1 MAINLQKGTT
11 EVSEVFSDNRNDIR
25 SSAFDNYDRGNT
37 LTYSDINDS
46 FMFGRMHD
54 MSPAIKQGQ
63 TPDGLLN
70 VLAVLFAGQC
80 KKYADKNPDFEGS
93 LFLKELSI
101 AHNEENYQ
109 RFADLVLVVYPMLC
123 ERASSK
129 KDLDAMALV
138 AGVDTLRGEIE
149 TANLNLREILV
160 ENANGRP
167 LSEDSESFWMFVATT
182 TDFESWLKLH
192 DGIYLT
198 GDSKFNNRDRY
209 GNPIQN
215 DGGSQSSHSSSNRT
229 PTGKLLLVAGII
241 LMVII
246 VGASIINSKS
256 HYSSSDNYYYDEN
269 DDVDMNDDDY
279 SYSDEDYPNNG
290 NDSYYV
296 IGNSY
301 QIQTNLR
308 VREGPGKEYRILNRD
323 ELSPED
329 YENSVDSKTTT
340 DALMEE
346 GKTVLCLGM
355 EGDWMRIE
363 SGWICVYD
371 EGEVLVR

>member
-1 MAINLQKGTT
+1 MAINLQKGTS
-11 EVSEVFSDNRNDIR
+11 EVSEVFSDNRDDIR
-25 SSAFDNYDRGNT
+25 SSAFDNYDRGYT
-37 LTYSDINDS
+37 LTYSDINNS

-63 TPDGLLN
+63 TSDSLLN

-93 LFLKELSI
+93 LFLKELSV

-123 ERASSK
+123 ERAVSK
-129 KDLDAMALV
+129 NDLDAMVLV
-138 AGVDTLRGEIE
+138 VGIETLRGEIE
-149 TANLNLREILV
+149 TANLILREILIESV
-160 ENANGRP
+160 NNRP
-167 LSEDSESFWMFVATT
+167 ISEDSESFWMFVATT
-182 TDFESWLKLH
+182 TDFEAWLKQN
-192 DGIYLT
+192 DGIYLK
-198 GDSKFNNRDRY
+198 GDSKFNNKDRY

-215 DGGSQSSHSSSNRT
+215 NINVVAQSSRSSSSRT
-229 PTGKLLLVAGII
+229 SIGKLLLVAGII
-241 LMVII
+241 LLVVI
-246 VGASIINSKS
+246 AAMSIINNKS

-269 DDVDMNDDDY
+269 DDVDENDGDY
-279 SYSDEDYPNNG
+279 SNEDYPNNG

-296 IGNSY
+296 IGSSY

-323 ELSPED
+323 ELSPND

-346 GKTVLCLGM
+346 GKTVICLGM

-371 EGEVLVR
+371 EGEILVR